1 MSLYDGLVFLISS
14 YQILISLKKYI
25 IIFIDYNSTMDSN
38 SEITFKTIVIGA
50 PHAGKTALLRKY
62 MKN

>member
-1 MSLYDGLVFLISS
+1 MSFYDGLVFVIRCDMS
-14 YQILISLKKYI
+14 QKRHNN
-25 IIFIDYNSTMDSN
+25 IDYNSTMDSN

>member
-1 MSLYDGLVFLISS
+1 
-14 YQILISLKKYI
+14 
-25 IIFIDYNSTMDSN
+25 MD

-50 PHAGKTALLRKY
+50 PSAGKTALLRRY